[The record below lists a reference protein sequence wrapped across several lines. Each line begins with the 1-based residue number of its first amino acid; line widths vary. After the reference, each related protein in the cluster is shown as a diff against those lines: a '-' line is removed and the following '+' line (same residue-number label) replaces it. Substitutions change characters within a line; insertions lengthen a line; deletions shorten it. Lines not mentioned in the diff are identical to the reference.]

1 MGNSADC
8 RLVVIQLKVVL
19 LTLFL
24 EIYSYNGPTMLPH
37 YCNFVCLLYLL
48 NVVLVHYQ
56 RVE

>member
-24 EIYSYNGPTMLPH
+24 EIYSYNGPTMLAH
-37 YCNFVCLLYLL
+37 YCNFVRLLYLL